1 MKAKRSKKDYLKTT
15 QRIKAQVGEQPCLKI
30 EQSLHLLESSN
41 KEGTF
46 EVLLEKHLKPFK
58 ASNDILIEEEVQN
71 VHPLTYDTI
80 DSEMVRDAIIK
91 MRSAGPSS
99 LDADC

>member
-1 MKAKRSKKDYLKTT
+1 MVLSTLLLRKASFHIKIERQHRNLKKKTYQVERWTNSKKYLSKAKRSKKDYLKTT

-46 EVLLEKHLKPFK
+46 
-58 ASNDILIEEEVQN
+58 
-71 VHPLTYDTI
+71 
-80 DSEMVRDAIIK
+80 
-91 MRSAGPSS
+91 
-99 LDADC
+99 